1 MFAADTAC
9 WNPIYSLTK
18 CSKVSPCQQRQRQTA
33 SRFYTPSQRAT
44 AEFLGK
50 GIRNLGGKEGTING
64 GRHFYNGFGRL
75 GNPLPAEQ
83 RHNFNWF
90 KSEWDRK
97 CIEKHGSAWPDIFLG
112 KLKGVLN
119 KLYTDPNAFSKF
131 LFDEEREV
139 FAGTRA
145 LLVPRSIQT
154 PLAITLG
161 ESEILH

>member
-18 CSKVSPCQQRQRQTA
+18 CSKASPCQQRQRQTA

-50 GIRNLGGKEGTING
+50 GIKNLGGKEGYKRRSALLQRYLT
-64 GRHFYNGFGRL
+64 L

-83 RHNFNWF
+83 RHNFTWF

-119 KLYTDPNAFSKF
+119 KLYTDPNAFSKL

-145 LLVPRSIQT
+145 LLVPRSIQP